1 VSPMRVEVLQDTC
14 CCSGL
19 CALAV
24 PDVFGQDDDGVVV
37 LLQPQP
43 AQERRAAV
51 VEAARRCPT
60 GSIRIVDS

>member
-1 VSPMRVEVLQDTC
+1 MSRVRVEVVQDTC

-24 PDVFGQDDDGVVV
+24 PDVFGQDGDGVVV
-37 LLQPQP
+37 LLRPEP
-43 AQERRAAV
+43 RPERRAAV

-60 GSIRIVDS
+60 GSILVEGT